1 MKKIKAIK
9 HKVDISLSYGRT
21 ASISPPKRGCFST
34 DLTVTIKGG
43 GEKAFKST
51 YESEDW
57 AHGLTMKDLAAVDKA
72 ARRFEGGF
80 QEK

>member
-1 MKKIKAIK
+1 MKKIKHSVNVSI
-9 HKVDISLSYGRT
+9 SYGRT

-43 GEKAFKST
+43 GEKAFKSS

-57 AHGLTMKDLAAVDKA
+57 ARGLTMQDLAAVDKA